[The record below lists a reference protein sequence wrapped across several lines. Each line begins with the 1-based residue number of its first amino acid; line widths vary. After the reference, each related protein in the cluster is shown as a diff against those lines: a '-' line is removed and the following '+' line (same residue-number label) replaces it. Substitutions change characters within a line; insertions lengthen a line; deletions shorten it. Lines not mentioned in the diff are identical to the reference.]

1 MRAALVP
8 VAALAL
14 ALSAAAAAADGDLLA
29 VKARLLPPA
38 QAPFAKDPDG
48 LQARYDAA
56 RDLEEAVRGVRR
68 VSRRCGALRAALL
81 RFARAQILTAEDAD
95 YPVPRTKPRALP
107 PVPARCTAAARGP
120 APAAVEAPAL
130 ALPAAAR
137 VARREGA
144 TDVALAA
151 RLGAIG
157 RAYRGWAGFWIND
170 LATGRTAGWNSDA
183 RFAAGSAV
191 KLGALVEAV
200 RRPPLAYDA
209 VQIARWSSNLA
220 ANRVVERLGLAAV
233 NDALRR
239 LGMWSST
246 YPGFYR
252 AGTSAAVDAP
262 RPPPPTHARLTTA
275 HDLGRALYRIQAAAL
290 GDRTALA
297 QLRLTRAQA
306 KTTLALL
313 LAWIDVGDNRGLI
326 RPALPAA
333 RIAQKNAW
341 ISDLRTTAAVVY
353 ARTGPVVVV
362 VEVSRPGV
370 TAREARAVAADVVA
384 AAALDRKTR

>member
-1 MRAALVP
+1 MRAAVVL

-14 ALSAAAAAADGDLLA
+14 AGVAVAAVADADLLA
-29 VKARLLPPA
+29 VKTRYLPPA
-38 QAPFAKDPDG
+38 QAPFATDPDG

-56 RDLEEAVRGVRR
+56 RDLEEAVRGVRL
-68 VSRRCGALRAALL
+68 VSRRCESLRAALL

-95 YPVPRTKPRALP
+95 FPVPRTRPRALP
-107 PVPARCTAAARGP
+107 TVPAGCTAAPGG
-120 APAAVEAPAL
+120 APGAVKTWRL
-130 ALPAAAR
+130 ALPPAAR
-137 VARREGA
+137 VARPEGA
-144 TDVALAA
+144 TDAALAA

-157 RAYRGWAGFWIND
+157 RAYHGWAGFWVHD

-200 RRPPLAYDA
+200 RRPALAYDA
-209 VQIARWSSNLA
+209 VQIARWSSNLG
-220 ANRVVERLGLAAV
+220 ANRVVERVGLTGV

-262 RPPPPTHARLTTA
+262 KPPPPTHTRLTTA
-275 HDLGRALYRIQAAAL
+275 HDLGRALYRIHAAAL
-290 GDRTALA
+290 GNPTALA

-306 KTTLALL
+306 QTTLALL
-313 LAWIDVGDNRGLI
+313 LAWVDVGDNRGLL

-333 RIAQKNAW
+333 TIAQKNAW
-341 ISDLRTTAAVVY
+341 ISDLRTTAAIVY
-353 ARTGPVVVV
+353 AATGPAIVV

-370 TAREARAVAADVVA
+370 PGREARAVAADVVA
-384 AAALDRKTR
+384 AVGLDRKTR